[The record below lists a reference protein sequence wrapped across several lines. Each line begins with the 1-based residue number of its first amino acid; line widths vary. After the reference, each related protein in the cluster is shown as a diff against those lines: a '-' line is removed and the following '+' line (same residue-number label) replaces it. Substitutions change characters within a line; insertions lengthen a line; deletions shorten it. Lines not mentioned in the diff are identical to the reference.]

1 MDSKM
6 NENLIKFIL
15 WKEIFSIPVYT
26 LLFNKLKLG
35 FWIYLIIDRLIVLT
49 IVSKSIKIDEILE
62 EAFNDKNSNLLSLS
76 IFSMICSI
84 TLYIMTFI
92 KNRKLFYIL
101 IVCEVSDF
109 IVTKLLE
116 R

>member
-1 MDSKM
+1 MDNKL

-15 WKEIFSIPVYT
+15 WKEIFSIPIYT
-26 LLFNKLKLG
+26 LLFNKLKIV

-49 IVSKSIKIDEILE
+49 IISKSIKIDELLD
-62 EAFNDKNSNLLSLS
+62 EAFNNKNSHLLGLS

-84 TLYIMTFI
+84 TLYIMIFI
-92 KNRKLFYIL
+92 KYRKLFYIL
-101 IVCEVSDF
+101 IICEVADY

-116 R
+116 K